1 MAMLP
6 LKTSLNEQHSVICF
20 LWAKGLS
27 ATAIHSVIQSRLIP
41 SDYHLFGPM
50 KKMHGGQKTA
60 SDTEVQSTVRQWLRK
75 VVGKILHWLSVFSVQ
90 VTSQ

>member
-1 MAMLP
+1 MLP

-20 LWAKGLS
+20 LWAKGLGAS
-27 ATAIHSVIQSRLIP
+27 AIHSEIQFRPGP
-41 SDYHLFGPM
+41 SDCHLFGPM
-50 KKMHGGQKTA
+50 KRMRGVQKIA